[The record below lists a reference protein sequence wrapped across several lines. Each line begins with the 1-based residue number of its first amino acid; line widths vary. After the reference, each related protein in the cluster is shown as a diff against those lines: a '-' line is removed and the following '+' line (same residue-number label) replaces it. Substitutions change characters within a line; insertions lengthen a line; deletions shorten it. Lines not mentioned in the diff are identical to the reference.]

1 MRARWL
7 RVGYVPQSVTP
18 IGGVHDSR
26 GAAVKHSISC
36 CPFGAEVG
44 TFIILPGNDGP
55 FSVAECVHGR
65 CHEEFKRKG
74 RLGARKE
81 ARAAAESDDRGVV
94 APYSALLGR
103 AGRVPLGDVLKD
115 DAREAGTPSFG
126 KYLGGRVEELNG
138 KPR

>member
-7 RVGYVPQSVTP
+7 RVGYVSKSVTP

-26 GAAVKHSISC
+26 GAAVKHSISR

-65 CHEEFKRKG
+65 GHEGFKRKG
-74 RLGARKE
+74 HLGARKE
-81 ARAAAESDDRGVV
+81 ARAAAESDDRGVG
-94 APYSALLGR
+94 ASQA
-103 AGRVPLGDVLKD
+103 
-115 DAREAGTPSFG
+115 TW
-126 KYLGGRVEELNG
+126 
-138 KPR
+138 